1 LSLRSAFRNVRGA
14 TVFQQG
20 EVIVTKIIK
29 PLLVG
34 FLAFLVIS
42 CANAAGIAVSGV
54 QVSGVNAALLKP
66 AKPHG
71 ALILMAGGDGW
82 LGVGADGSI
91 QREGNQLVR
100 TREAY
105 AQRGFAVLV
114 PEASIDLA
122 AAVQMMTQYGKVTL
136 VGTSR
141 GTLRAANGLAAGARP
156 SRLVLTSGFL
166 TDESGS
172 SENVARILGSPAA
185 LPPTLVVHH
194 RHDECNKTSPAGVAP
209 FLAWAGGKARV
220 TWLDGGASEGNPCE
234 AWAHHGFNGIDGAVV
249 AAVSGFAAR

>member
-1 LSLRSAFRNVRGA
+1 VRH
-14 TVFQQG
+14 
-20 EVIVTKIIK
+20 
-29 PLLVG
+29 
-34 FLAFLVIS
+34 LVIALLTFFAIS
-42 CANAAGIAVSGV
+42 SASAAGVEVSGV

-66 AKPHG
+66 ARPHG
-71 ALILMAGGDGW
+71 AIILMAGGDGW
-82 LGVGADGSI
+82 IGVGADGSI
-91 QREGNQLVR
+91 QHEGNQLVR

-114 PEASIDLA
+114 PEGNVDVA

-141 GTLRAANGLAAGARP
+141 GTLRAASGIAAGARP
-156 SRLVLTSGFL
+156 SRLVLTSGLL

-172 SENVARILGSPAA
+172 SENVARILGSPSA

-194 RHDECNKTSPAGVAP
+194 RHDECNKTSPSGVAP

-220 TWLDGGASEGNPCE
+220 TWLDGGVSEGNPCE
-234 AWAHHGFNGIDGAVV
+234 ARAHHGFNGIDGSVV
-249 AAVSGFAAR
+249 AVVSGFAAR